1 MTQKNS
7 IQDLRNKP
15 RNIDEKVSKMNKKCR
30 PENWDGKGR
39 VESKKIWKLKRMNQV
54 EIKGEKN
61 VSAID
66 LIEQQKTHQGWGQ
79 SERNTAFKYQLH
91 KN

>member
-54 EIKGEKN
+54 EIKGEKCISN
-61 VSAID
+61 RLDRTA
-66 LIEQQKTHQGWGQ
+66 E
-79 SERNTAFKYQLH
+79 NTPGMGAK
-91 KN
+91 